1 MGSAEGTH
9 RTDAANRRLLWVSIA
24 GIVIAI
30 LGLYDLYESAIGS
43 NSSLVD
49 ELIPSWFL
57 WVYVFYGP
65 LNLAVFALILIRGK
79 HSPYSVAN
87 DLKWIN
93 LIAGAIGTLIMA
105 ALLIGLSLAA

>member
-1 MGSAEGTH
+1 
-9 RTDAANRRLLWVSIA
+9 LLWVSIA

-30 LGLYDLYESAIGS
+30 LGVYDLILGVYDLYEYATGS

-49 ELIPSWFL
+49 ELIPSWFR